1 MVRMRF
7 SVIERVPAFTFNDK
21 CRRQTNERNLVELFV
36 PPSVPYRQRRHC
48 SNDRFPSTVDV
59 LAHNG
64 GDDSRR
70 RRHPRGHHPIPMLAS
85 SCCDK
90 YIVVVCRDEMKTP
103 LTSVRGFFRECSI
116 THGVYLGKKLGRK
129 RYLAPIQ
136 FKKYTSGSV
145 IRDACAG
152 EACNGGSSL

>member
-103 LTSVRGFFRECSI
+103 LTSVRGFFANAVSRTECTSEKS
-116 THGVYLGKKLGRK
+116 LGE
-129 RYLAPIQ
+129 
-136 FKKYTSGSV
+136 SGTWHQ
-145 IRDACAG
+145 
-152 EACNGGSSL
+152 SSLRNTLAAR